1 MKFVIVG
8 FGRVGTRTA
17 RLLRSEGYS
26 VTVVE
31 VDATKVERAREA
43 GYDAIE
49 GDGSDESVIEQAGL
63 TEATAVAGLTGDL
76 NTNFSACLAGKN
88 YGCRTVLRVDEDV
101 SEDLYK
107 KYAEEIDEII
117 YPERVGAAGA
127 KTALFG
133 GDFNVMADLTE
144 NLSGVSVTIPEG
156 APVVGRRVIEVELPS
171 DARIYAHGRRDE
183 DMRIPLPQT
192 AFEAGDNVA
201 IMVTPDA
208 IDEVRSA
215 LRGQAGGLHR
225 AQ

>member
-17 RLLRSEGYS
+17 ALLQSEGHS

-31 VDATKVERAREA
+31 VDAAKADRAREA
-43 GYDAIE
+43 GFATVE
-49 GDGSDESVIEQAGL
+49 GDGSDESVIERAGL

-76 NTNFSACLAGKN
+76 NTNFSACLTAKS

-101 SEDLYK
+101 SEDLYQ

-144 NLSGVSVTIPEG
+144 RLSVVSVTVPEG
-156 APVVGRRVIEVELPS
+156 APVVGRRVIDVELPG

-192 AFEAGDNVA
+192 VFEAGDNVA
-201 IMVTPDA
+201 VMVAPET

-215 LRGQAGGLHR
+215 LRGQAGG
-225 AQ
+225 